1 MSVVTPTSLQP
12 VILQANSGERTSSR
26 EFTYSILR
34 LLHVHAFRSGFN
46 LPEFVQTAFKELKSD
61 VELTTDVT
69 MGDYKTTLKYTQPG
83 VPTKTDE
90 SLNLILPVLAQP
102 IVQKVV
108 SGSGIRY
115 WTHDPLTSFR
125 SKDFNSI
132 DDVLIID
139 PQQNSFSEC
148 SSHSILGEL
157 RVLHFMQ
164 RRD

>member
-1 MSVVTPTSLQP
+1 M
-12 VILQANSGERTSSR
+12 
-26 EFTYSILR
+26 
-34 LLHVHAFRSGFN
+34 
-46 LPEFVQTAFKELKSD
+46 QTAFKELKSD

-115 WTHDPLTSFR
+115 CTQVPHLSFQFNGH
-125 SKDFNSI
+125 SK
-132 DDVLIID
+132 
-139 PQQNSFSEC
+139 
-148 SSHSILGEL
+148 H
-157 RVLHFMQ
+157 
-164 RRD
+164 